1 MWVAAA
7 TYCTLLA
14 PRNLIASFIGILG
27 MAHFSLGRGSGS
39 FLGGHLMGDYGTRQS
54 FQIMGMVSAIS
65 GVLYGILHFIWLRKF
80 DGKSIDKNGDGEL
93 IILCRHL
100 SLE

>member
-54 FQIMGMVSAIS
+54 FQIMGVVSAIS
-65 GVLYGILHFIWLRKF
+65 GVLYGFLHFIWLRKF
-80 DGKSIDKNGDGEL
+80 DGKTFDKGGD
-93 IILCRHL
+93 
-100 SLE
+100 SAASKFVF